1 MKLLMATGA
10 SEHPEVALFFGI
22 QIATSSGTP
31 PTVVT
36 VIRREEARAHGVV
49 VLARA
54 QEVLAGAGLD
64 AHTILRVGSPAE
76 EIVREANE
84 GAHEL
89 VIVGER
95 PTHGFFKRVM
105 GSTAVHVVENAP
117 CPVII
122 AKGKIGPIRRI
133 LLCDSG
139 GLMPA
144 LLSRFTAQLAHMLEG
159 DEEVIVLH
167 VMSQI
172 TAGPGVNDE
181 QLAAD
186 AEDLIRL
193 RAPEGEI
200 LERDVE
206 ILAQPHI
213 HATPKVRHGP
223 IVEEILDE
231 ASTGDY
237 DLVVIGAH
245 REQGWQRVLLADIA
259 HQIITRLDRP
269 VLVVR

>member
-1 MKLLMATGA
+1 
-10 SEHPEVALFFGI
+10 
-22 QIATSSGTP
+22 
-31 PTVVT
+31 
-36 VIRREEARAHGVV
+36 
-49 VLARA
+49 
-54 QEVLAGAGLD
+54 
-64 AHTILRVGSPAE
+64 
-76 EIVREANE
+76 
-84 GAHEL
+84 
-89 VIVGER
+89 
-95 PTHGFFKRVM
+95 
-105 GSTAVHVVENAP
+105 
-117 CPVII
+117 
-122 AKGKIGPIRRI
+122 
-133 LLCDSG
+133 
-139 GLMPA
+139 
-144 LLSRFTAQLAHMLEG
+144 MLEG

-181 QLAAD
+181 QLVANAD
-186 AEDLIRL
+186 DLIRL

-223 IVEEILDE
+223 IIEEILDE

-237 DLVVIGAH
+237 NLVVIGAH